1 MGFAKLLLKMIG
13 SLVLAVQPGPGVL
26 TTSSPRL
33 GTVSGTVVI
42 VMEVV
47 VLLLKMTGCVVQD
60 VLPKPGVPTT
70 SNLDLVTVHGVVEA
84 AKRLTSVPVG
94 KYCQLRVCSRLS

>member
-1 MGFAKLLLKMIG
+1 MIG
-13 SLVLAVQPGPGVL
+13 SLVLAVQLRPGVQ

-33 GTVSGTVVI
+33 GTVSGGEGVVDS
-42 VMEVV
+42 VV
-47 VLLLKMTGCVVQD
+47 QLLKMIGSLVQV

-70 SNLDLVTVHGVVEA
+70 SNLDQEIVPGVVGS

-94 KYCQLRVCSRLS
+94 EYCQLRACSRLS